1 MACNI
6 PCLFAVKIRFK
17 GMYLVMVGWLL
28 LLPFDNDDR
37 DDYKGYGRNEENF
50 QLKLIFLTL

>member
-28 LLPFDNDDR
+28 LLLPFDNDDR

-50 QLKLIFLTL
+50 QLKLLF